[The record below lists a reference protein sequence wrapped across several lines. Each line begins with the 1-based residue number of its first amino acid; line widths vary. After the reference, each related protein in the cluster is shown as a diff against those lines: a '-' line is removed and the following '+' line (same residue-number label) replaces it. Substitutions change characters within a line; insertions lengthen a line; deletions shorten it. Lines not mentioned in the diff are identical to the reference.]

1 VDDQELI
8 ARVLNGEADAER
20 ALYERHVDR
29 VYRLAWRL
37 TDDPHLAEDVT
48 QETFIRAFERLAGF
62 RGESSLATWLAAVTT
77 STAFNALRKVKRFR
91 SREVDLEVAPELP
104 TPGRQ
109 AEPDLRYRMG
119 RAIEA
124 LPQGYR
130 AVFLMHD
137 VEGYTHEEIGI
148 ALGIETGTSKAQLS
162 RARARLRQLLAA
174 HAGEWK

>member
-1 VDDQELI
+1 MDDQELI

-37 TDDPHLAEDVT
+37 AGDPHLAEDVT
-48 QETFIRAFERLAGF
+48 QETFIRAFERLGGF
-62 RGESSLATWLAAVTT
+62 RGESSLATWLAAITT
-77 STAFNALRKVKRFR
+77 SMAFNALRKVKRFR
-91 SREVDLEVAPELP
+91 SREVDMEAAPELA

-109 AEPDLRYRMG
+109 AEPDLRHRIG

-137 VEGYTHEEIGI
+137 VEGYTHEEIGV
-148 ALGIETGTSKAQLS
+148 ALGIEIGTSKAQLS
-162 RARARLRQLLAA
+162 RARARLRQSLAA

>member
-1 VDDQELI
+1 VDDQTLI
-8 ARVLNGEADAER
+8 ARVLNGEAEAER

-37 TDDPHLAEDVT
+37 TGDEHLAEDVT
-48 QETFIRAFERLAGF
+48 QESFIRAFDRLAGF

-77 STAFNALRKVKRFR
+77 SMAYNALRKVKRFR
-91 SREVDLEVAPELP
+91 SREVEMDGMPDFP
-104 TPGRQ
+104 STGRQ
-109 AEPDLRYRMG
+109 SEPDLRQRIG
-119 RAIEA
+119 QAVEA

-130 AVFLMHD
+130 TVFVMHD
-137 VEGYTHEEIGI
+137 VEGYTHEEIGL

-162 RARARLRQLLAA
+162 RARARLREALAA

>member
-1 VDDQELI
+1 MDDQELI

-20 ALYERHVDR
+20 AMYERHVDR

-37 TDDPHLAEDVT
+37 TGDPHLAEDVS
-48 QETFIRAFERLAGF
+48 QETFIRAFDRLRGF
-62 RGESSLATWLAAVTT
+62 RGESSLATWLAAITT
-77 STAFNALRKVKRFR
+77 SMAFNALRKVKRFR
-91 SREVDLEVAPELP
+91 SREVDMEVAPELP
-104 TPGRQ
+104 STGRQ
-109 AEPDLRYRMG
+109 AEPDLHHRIG

-137 VEGYTHEEIGI
+137 VEGYTHEEIGF

-162 RARARLRQLLAA
+162 RARARLRRSLAA
-174 HAGEWK
+174 HAGEWQ